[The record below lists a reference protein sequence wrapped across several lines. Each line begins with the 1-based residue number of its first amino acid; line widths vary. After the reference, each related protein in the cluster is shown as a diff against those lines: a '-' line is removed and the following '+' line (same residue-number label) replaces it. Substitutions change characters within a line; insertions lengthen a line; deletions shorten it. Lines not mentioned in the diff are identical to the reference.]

1 MKPNPFK
8 DIPEDVLIKKY
19 SSPSTSYE
27 ESSAIFAYLWEQYR
41 PSIIAQC
48 SCFFSNS
55 TYINYEELL
64 QECALTFV
72 DVLHSYDPVRGK
84 LITALVLPLRHTFT
98 EYIASTYGY
107 SQYDNMIISRIKK
120 MLSENDLSGH
130 ENIDFLTALYNQI
143 YRSSPLSS
151 KSLKKHLEYYKTQD
165 LVYLDQYPSEFQ
177 TYVEQSSFDS
187 VWQDIDKRATYT
199 IIQNYIEKAEGDD
212 QLLLLFLF
220 GFIPSVKID
229 GHLYSVHQKRP
240 IKPLR
245 KACFRLFPSLAQYL
259 YDNHCIPD
267 TDAKSLL
274 KFVCD
279 FAKLKH

>member
-1 MKPNPFK
+1 MKSCLYK
-8 DIPEDVLIKKY
+8 DIPEADLINQY
-19 SSPSTSYE
+19 NSSTSHK
-27 ESSAIFAYLWEQYR
+27 ESTAIFSYLWGQHLPFITEQCR
-41 PSIIAQC
+41 R
-48 SCFFSNS
+48 FFSNS

-72 DVLHSYDPVRGK
+72 DVLHSYDPSRGK

-98 EYIASTYGY
+98 EYIAYTYGY

-120 MLSENDLSGH
+120 MLSENDLS
-130 ENIDFLTALYNQI
+130 ENANIDFLTALYNQI
-143 YRSSPLSS
+143 YSNSPLSS
-151 KSLKKHLEYYKTQD
+151 KSLKKHLEYYRTQD

-177 TYVEQSSFDS
+177 TYIEQSSFDS

-199 IIQNYIEKAEGDD
+199 IVQNYIKKTEEDD
-212 QLLLLFLF
+212 RLLLLFLF

-229 GHLYSVHQKRP
+229 GHLYSIHQKRP

-267 TDAKSLL
+267 TGAKSLL
-274 KFVCD
+274 KFLCD
-279 FAKLKH
+279 FTKLKH